1 MIYEDILRELVY
13 MRIYLDKNIGKVSR
27 KEIYKLYR
35 RYLKLYMLLPIKNP
49 EFDKYED
56 YLMTENRFANLK
68 RVNKEEAEEI
78 LNKQKQWAINRYN
91 YYKKISEE

>member
-1 MIYEDILRELVY
+1 MIYEEILRELAY

-49 EFDKYED
+49 EFDKIILYI
-56 YLMTENRFANLK
+56 LMVIVIVML
-68 RVNKEEAEEI
+68 
-78 LNKQKQWAINRYN
+78 
-91 YYKKISEE
+91 